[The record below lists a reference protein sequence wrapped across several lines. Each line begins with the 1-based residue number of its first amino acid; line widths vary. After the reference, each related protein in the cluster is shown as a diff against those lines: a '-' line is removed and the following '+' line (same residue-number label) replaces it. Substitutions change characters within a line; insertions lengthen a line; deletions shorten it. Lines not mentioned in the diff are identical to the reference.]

1 MTREANGLSGSSK
14 PGGTSATERRVAL
27 VTGANHGIGAATAK
41 ALAARGT
48 AVLCA
53 YFRNERLGGID
64 DPSLP
69 AAYRATRMARADFVV
84 ESIRAGGGHAA
95 ALEADLSDPA
105 SVPIL
110 FDAAEQQL
118 GPVQILV
125 NNASGWIGD
134 TFGAQQT
141 ADRFG
146 RSQNA
151 VTARTID
158 QVLAVDAKAAAL
170 LIAEFARRHIARRG
184 QWGRIVGLT
193 SGEADGFPEEVSY
206 GAAKAAQ
213 VSFTLSAASELAR
226 HGVTANVVHP
236 PITDTGWINTQTAV
250 AARSAGRRVATPK
263 EVAEVIAYL
272 ASDEAALITGNV
284 IRLR

>member
-1 MTREANGLSGSSK
+1 MVSK
-14 PGGTSATERRVAL
+14 PPSEPRVAL

-41 ALAARGT
+41 ALAAQGT

-53 YFRNERLGGID
+53 YYRNERQGGLH

-84 ESIRAGGGHAA
+84 ESIRASGGRAA
-95 ALEADLSDPA
+95 AVEADLTDA
-105 SVPIL
+105 TAVPQL
-110 FDAAEQQL
+110 FDAAEAQL

-125 NNASGWIGD
+125 NNASGWIAD
-134 TFGAQQT
+134 TFVPAT
-141 ADRFG
+141 TDRFG
-146 RSQNA
+146 RIQSP
-151 VTARTID
+151 VSPRTLD
-158 QVLAVDAKAAAL
+158 QVLAVDARAAAL
-170 LIAEFARRHIARRG
+170 LIAEFARRHVGRRAG
-184 QWGRIVGLT
+184 WGRIIGLT
-193 SGEADGFPEEVSY
+193 SGDDGGFPEEVSY

-213 VSFTLSAASELAR
+213 VNFTLSAAAELAP

-236 PITDTGWINTQTAV
+236 PITDTGWVDTRTASF
-250 AARSAGRRVATPK
+250 ARSSGRRVATPK

-272 ASDEAALITGNV
+272 ASDASALITGNV